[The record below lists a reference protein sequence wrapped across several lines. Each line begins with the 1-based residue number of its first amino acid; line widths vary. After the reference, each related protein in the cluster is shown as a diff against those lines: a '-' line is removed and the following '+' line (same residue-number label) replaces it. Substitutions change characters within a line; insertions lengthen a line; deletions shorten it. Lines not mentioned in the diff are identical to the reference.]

1 MVKYIDQ
8 ISGGFKQGTYHW
20 ALKNAGRT
28 IDNSNLPVIKYLK
41 TKIN

>member
-20 ALKNAGRT
+20 ALKNA